1 MKKVV
6 GLPNSRQDLNLSH
19 MINKSDKDENKLD
32 DQAMHRSQSVQNFN
46 SCSQMKQKKKQ
57 DFKDYEQQLYN

>member
-1 MKKVV
+1 MRKVV

-19 MINKSDKDENKLD
+19 MINKSDNDENKLD

-46 SCSQMKQKKKQ
+46 SCS
-57 DFKDYEQQLYN
+57 